1 MALDDFCFEGNPVP
15 GVLVGVMEEKNWSN
29 GVMESTAMEYWSN
42 GVLV

>member
-29 GVMESTAMEYWSN
+29 GVMGKPQAFKSLSF
-42 GVLV
+42 